1 MSTLSGLITPT
12 NVLTADSTAT
22 LTNKTIGFS
31 TNTFSGALPIA
42 NGGTG
47 GSATPTAGG
56 VVYGTG
62 TVQAVT
68 AAGTSGG
75 VLYSAGASAP
85 AFSAAGTSGQVLQS
99 NGASAPTWA
108 TPAGGSLILISTV
121 TATAA
126 VSATITGFSSTY
138 DNFQIQ
144 IVDLITDSNG
154 NSNNLLGTLFLNSV
168 EITTGYQSAVHT
180 TATTSTA
187 YAGAIGGST
196 ELRFSGDSLGTTS
209 RFNTIINLF
218 NVNIGQKSFTSTGI
232 GMYGGG
238 NLANAWGFLQTPT
251 TALTGVKFFL
261 SSGGALLTG
270 TFRLYGIKK
279 T

>member
-1 MSTLSGLITPT
+1 MSTISAGTTSGTALVNAGDTTGTLVLQT
-12 NVLTADSTAT
+12 NGTTTAV
-22 LTNKTIGFS
+22 TIG
-31 TNTFSGALPIA
+31 TNQVVTLAQPLPVA
-42 NGGTG
+42 SGGTG

-62 TVQAVT
+62 TVQAV
-68 AAGTSGG
+68 
-75 VLYSAGASAP
+75 
-85 AFSAAGTSGQVLQS
+85 SAAGTSGQVLSS
-99 NGASAPTWA
+99 NGASAPTWV
-108 TPAGGSLILISTV
+108 TPGGGSLILISTV

-126 VSATITGFSSTY
+126 ASATITGFSSTY

-144 IVDLITDSNG
+144 VVELFTDSNG
-154 NSNNLLGTLFLNSV
+154 NSNNLLGTFFLNSV
-168 EITTGYQSAVHT
+168 EITTGYQSAVQT
-180 TATTSTA
+180 TATTSTS
-187 YAGAIGGST
+187 YAGAIGGDT
-196 ELRFSGDSLGTTS
+196 ELRFSGTSLGNTS

-218 NVNIGQKSFTSTGI
+218 NANSGQKSFTSTGI

-238 NLANAWGFLQTPT
+238 NFSNAWGFLQTPT